1 MQALLVEGAG
11 RAALVERSE
20 PRAAHG
26 EVLVRPRAVGIC
38 GSDLEILDGS
48 RPEPYIRYPIV
59 PGHEW
64 AGEIVDIGP
73 GVRHLKAGDRVAVE
87 GHNFCGACF
96 QCRRGFTNLCERYDE
111 FGFTRDGG
119 MEGLVA
125 VRSDLLHTFNPE
137 LAFEQAAVAEPLA
150 CAVNGVE
157 LVDPEPCETVA
168 VIGPGAIGL
177 LGAALFSLTRPRRL
191 IVVGRRSNNRA
202 IAMQMGATDFISTAE
217 QDAVAEVLR
226 LTDGRG
232 ADIVYEAAGHEQ
244 TVPLALDLARRGGRV
259 VYEGIVGGGKQVALE
274 SDLFCLKAL
283 QVFGVFA
290 YTGRHFERALR
301 LIESGLLD
309 VRPLITHRFPL
320 SDFAQAFAVLGDR
333 QATALKVVLVP
344 S

>member
-1 MQALLVEGAG
+1 MQALLVEKAG
-11 RAALVERSE
+11 QVAMVERPE
-20 PRAAHG
+20 PRAGHG
-26 EVLVRPRAVGIC
+26 QVLVRPRAVGIC
-38 GSDLEILDGS
+38 GSDLEILDGT

-64 AGEIVDIGP
+64 AGEVVALAP
-73 GVRHLKAGDRVAVE
+73 GVSALREGDRVAVAC
-87 GHNFCGACF
+87 HHYCGVCF

-119 MEGLVA
+119 MEELVA
-125 VRSDLLHTFNPE
+125 VRADLLHRFSPDLPYE
-137 LAFEQAAVAEPLA
+137 HAALSEPLA

-157 LVDPEPCETVA
+157 MVAPEPGETVV

-177 LGAALFSLTRPRRL
+177 LGAGVFSLYRPRKL
-191 IVVGRRSNNRA
+191 IVIGRRANNRA
-202 IAMQMGATDFISTAE
+202 IAHQMGATDFVNTAE
-217 QDAVAEVLR
+217 QDAVAEVER

-259 VYEGIVGGGKQVALE
+259 VYEGIVGGGKRVELE

-283 QVFGVFA
+283 HVSGVFA

-309 VRPLITHRFPL
+309 VTPLITHRFPL
-320 SDFAQAFAVLGDR
+320 TDYSQAFAVLGDT
-333 QATALKVVLVP
+333 QATAIKVVLLP